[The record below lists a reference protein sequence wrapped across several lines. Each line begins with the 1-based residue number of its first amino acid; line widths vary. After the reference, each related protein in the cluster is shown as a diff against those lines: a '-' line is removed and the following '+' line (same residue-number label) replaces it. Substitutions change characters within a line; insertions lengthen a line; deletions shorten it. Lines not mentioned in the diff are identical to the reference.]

1 MRRSVERLLNAHG
14 FPTEGYGSAETFL
27 GRDPASSILCVVL
40 DIQLSGISGLELR
53 RRLQSSDPRLP
64 VIFITAVDDDA
75 IEVEAVRLG
84 CVAYLQKPFPPALL
98 IGAIQAALA
107 SSSSNLN

>member
-40 DIQLSGISGLELR
+40 DIQLGGISGLELMR
-53 RRLQSSDPRLP
+53 HLQSSDPWLP
-64 VIFITAVDDDA
+64 VIFITAVDDGA
-75 IEVEAVRLG
+75 RS
-84 CVAYLQKPFPPALL
+84 KPFAWAASPISKNPSLPPC
-98 IGAIQAALA
+98 
-107 SSSSNLN
+107 